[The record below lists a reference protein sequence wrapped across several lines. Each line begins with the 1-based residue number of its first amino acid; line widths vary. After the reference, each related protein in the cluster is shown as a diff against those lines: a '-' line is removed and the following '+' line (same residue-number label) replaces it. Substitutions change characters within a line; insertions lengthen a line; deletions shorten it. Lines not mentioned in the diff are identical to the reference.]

1 MNRLKKWI
9 IGLCFIVLA
18 VFLWILA
25 SPSPEG
31 VLVLEYH
38 QVTEHTDEDAYRYNV
53 PPEDF
58 RQQLSYLQSQGYTTI
73 SMLDFMRAKKGKQEL
88 PEKPLILTF
97 DDGYEDN
104 YTTLLPILEEY
115 GMKATVYV
123 VTNNIGQPGYLTWNE
138 LRDMQGRGIEI
149 GSHTANHQPLT
160 QLPPAMRADEVRLS
174 KLLMEWNGIHTI
186 FTFSYPNGAFDA
198 SLPAL
203 LQQNDYLTAVTGDA
217 GYNTFATNP
226 YLMQRVNIPHPRF
239 GLLEFKL
246 RLFKAEVFTK
256 LGIHQHLAG
265 EDGEDL
271 PITVRRN

>member
-1 MNRLKKWI
+1 
-9 IGLCFIVLA
+9 
-18 VFLWILA
+18 
-25 SPSPEG
+25 
-31 VLVLEYH
+31 
-38 QVTEHTDEDAYRYNV
+38 
-53 PPEDF
+53 
-58 RQQLSYLQSQGYTTI
+58 
-73 SMLDFMRAKKGKQEL
+73 
-88 PEKPLILTF
+88 
-97 DDGYEDN
+97 
-104 YTTLLPILEEY
+104 
-115 GMKATVYV
+115 
-123 VTNNIGQPGYLTWNE
+123 
-138 LRDMQGRGIEI
+138 
-149 GSHTANHQPLT
+149 
-160 QLPPAMRADEVRLS
+160 MRADEVRLS

-265 EDGEDL
+265 ENGEDL